1 MLKIL
6 ENSPDVRSSPS
17 YEDWVGRPNPNF
29 SAKLASDKTNKELI
43 ALLLADPKTAEL
55 GRALQRLNDPKVS
68 AAQKAKD
75 KQLIES
81 DYGKVGKSLIE
92 GMRDEAAKLKKL
104 TEVATPELERFL
116 RLIAYAAAGKSKS
129 FAKDLIY
136 LYNQYK
142 NNPTPAQMALLLEK
156 LRSPEFDAALNQIKT
171 EYAPL
176 ARQLKADMERDGYA
190 AYLEK
195 NKFTAEA
202 DALRVL
208 MDSKSTDGE
217 LIHAAQIMYKAYTDP
232 AKQKTLES
240 VRLQMRM
247 DLLGVF
253 GDSIPKTAEGIAN
266 IRKELKN
273 NPQALA
279 IFNAWLAYVTG
290 GNPTR
295 AEIDALN
302 KLLDAPGAREA
313 VNAASFWVK
322 LVYRQELLAPYE
334 NMTLEE
340 IAKLQSLPEEVI
352 KAAKEIGMWAPGLY
366 QVNYWI
372 KLKEIE
378 QDVSIVSKWMSEN
391 VNWQSRHNLKWSDI
405 PKNIQE
411 AVKRLFDARDL
422 SVDISWGGGLA
433 ATALPPE
440 LLKLI
445 ENYAGEP
452 MNLWALEQKKELLA
466 YLDKYHIPT
475 TEKGLADLR
484 AALASD
490 PAALAMFEAYLKYK
504 TGAGPFTDEIAALAK
519 TLTGPN
525 SSPTAG
531 NLAYWLDIVRKQEVL
546 APYNNMTI
554 EQLQALG
561 SIPEEV
567 LKAARDMPWATDGL
581 YQVKIWMRMQE
592 IKQAKDLVEKYIT
605 DNNLTEDK
613 VYGLPLEV
621 LPQNVRD
628 ALMTLTKAKDGNNF
642 GHDINV
648 AGHQWKAW
656 FTVDLGDKVTTLI
669 DAAKSVSTDGIALI
683 ANLIA
688 KVNGLIDAINLIK
701 TLMSRAP
708 NMTTSGKGYAALAD
722 QFAKDMAETLGVIL
736 GKDGVDGLLKQF
748 TEAVQ
753 ACIDFG
759 FSDTAINRVLGK
771 TFDSDI
777 DGDGAFETGISGIL
791 KEITG
796 LVAGPGGLLDK
807 AIEQINVCKENYAR
821 SQKQQERDKI
831 AFVLEVVF
839 GTLVGLSG
847 FAGNAAKLAT
857 TSPSL
862 RRQNSTRDDFLKWG
876 GDVFYTVGG
885 VLGAVAFIGTSVVN
899 YNKVNNYLTEQE
911 TYVKLTPNA
920 GLLQRIRDKIYDL
933 AVAYIDLY
941 EKIAGDL
948 KLGEK
953 ISGWDTEK
961 ERSGDWPDVPGFMFT
976 YWVKKD
982 HGYYTPGARFTYE
995 LHGVRGELPK
1005 KPENYGNYS

>member
-81 DYGKVGKSLIE
+81 DYGKEGKSLID

-391 VNWQSRHNLKWSDI
+391 VNWESRHNLKWSDI

-411 AVKRLFDARDL
+411 AVKRLADARDGA
-422 SVDISWGGGLA
+422 VDISWGGGLA
-433 ATALPPE
+433 STALPPE
-440 LLKLI
+440 LLQMI
-445 ENYAGEP
+445 ENSAGHA
-452 MNLWALEQKKELLA
+452 MNLWALEQHKELIA

-490 PAALAMFEAYLKYK
+490 PAALAMFEAYLRYK
-504 TGAGPFTDEIAALAK
+504 QGAGTFRDKIDGLAAALSAA
-519 TLTGPN
+519 N

-531 NLAYWLDIVRKQEVL
+531 KLAYWLDIVRKQEVL
-546 APYNNMTI
+546 APYNNMSI

-592 IKQAKDLVEKYIT
+592 IKQAKDLVEKYMT
-605 DNNLTEDK
+605 DNNLTSKKIYEMS
-613 VYGLPLEV
+613 VES
-621 LPQNVRD
+621 LPQQIREAVI
-628 ALMTLTKAKDGNNF
+628 TLAKAKDGNLN

-648 AGHQWKAW
+648 GGHQWKAW
-656 FTVDLGDKVTTLI
+656 FTADLGERVGSLI
-669 DAAKSVSTDGIALI
+669 DLYKISTMQGDLILSMLMDAARSCIDNIKLITAL
-683 ANLIA
+683 
-688 KVNGLIDAINLIK
+688 
-701 TLMSRAP
+701 MERAP
-708 NMTTSGKGYAALAD
+708 VSGASGKGYAQQAD
-722 QFAKDMAETLGVIL
+722 QFAKDLAETMKIVFGDGGSTKGVM
-736 GKDGVDGLLKQF
+736 QRF
-748 TEAVQ
+748 TEAIQ
-753 ACIDFG
+753 AAAAYG
-759 FSDTAINRVLGK
+759 FSLDAINQALGVAYP
-771 TFDSDI
+771 SDI
-777 DGDGAFETGISGIL
+777 DGDGVYDPTLEGFL
-791 KEITG
+791 KEVSTLISKE
-796 LVAGPGGLLDK
+796 GGLLDK
-807 AIEQINVCKENYAR
+807 AIAGLKTASMNYER
-821 SQKQQERDKI
+821 SKDTEANEKLAAVI
-831 AFVLEVVF
+831 GIICAAAA
-839 GTLVGLSG
+839 GAAG
-847 FAGNAAKLAT
+847 FAGNACKLFTTVPNALRTGATSVEIAKWA
-857 TSPSL
+857 
-862 RRQNSTRDDFLKWG
+862 
-876 GDVFYTVGG
+876 GDVLYTLGG
-885 VLGAVAFIGTSVVN
+885 ATALAGDLGSNILRLEKTSSYLETSREGVSFRPDGYTQRVMDKLYDFGVAFI
-899 YNKVNNYLTEQE
+899 
-911 TYVKLTPNA
+911 
-920 GLLQRIRDKIYDL
+920 
-933 AVAYIDLY
+933 DLY
-941 EKIAGDL
+941 KKIAGDL
-948 KLGEK
+948 GLGEK
-953 ISGWDTEK
+953 IDGYESYTDKDPPEM
-961 ERSGDWPDVPGFMFT
+961 EGFLYT
-976 YWVKKD
+976 YWVASDKVYD
-982 HGYYTPGARFTYE
+982 GEGWVTIYT